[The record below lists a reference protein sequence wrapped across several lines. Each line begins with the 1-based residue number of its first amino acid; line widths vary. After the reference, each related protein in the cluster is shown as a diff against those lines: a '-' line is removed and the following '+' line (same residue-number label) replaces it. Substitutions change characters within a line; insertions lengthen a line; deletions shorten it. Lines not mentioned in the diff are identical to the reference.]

1 MIPCSAKSLGFNPS
15 KLVEYLPKEI
25 MKELDG
31 LEEEEGFLSS
41 WAPVVEED
49 G

>member
-1 MIPCSAKSLGFNPS
+1 MIPCGARSLGLNPS
-15 KLVEYLPKEI
+15 KLIEPLPKEI
-25 MKELDG
+25 MKILDG